1 MREHARRLVPQKRGN
16 SVILRDIPHYAPSS
30 TMLNVCSAVAL
41 RNLYLFAPM
50 SRRVVAIT
58 DKAWRTGSFVPETAL
73 YKVFHSAHS
82 LPGEVTLLRG
92 QHFPRC
98 EACEE
103 PVHFKLRRVLPLAQ
117 SSSFFRIELYQLP
130 VQTHVRRAS

>member
-1 MREHARRLVPQKRGN
+1 
-16 SVILRDIPHYAPSS
+16 
-30 TMLNVCSAVAL
+30 MLNVCSAAAL
-41 RNLYLFAPM
+41 RKPYLFAPMSITDM

-73 YKVFHSAHS
+73 YKVFHSAHT
-82 LPGEVTLLRG
+82 LPGEVTLLKG

-103 PVHFKLRRVLPLAQ
+103 PVHFELRRLLPAAP

-130 VQTHVRRAS
+130 VRTNVRRAS